1 MNNVKVDYIS
11 DLHLCFYLKAGENG
25 FDKRELKQFV
35 DEKILPK
42 VNGEILVV
50 AGDICEFS
58 DSVVD
63 FLNFCSDYYKM
74 VYFVAGN
81 HEYYLSRLM
90 FRTMYEIYNADS
102 IKKLKDIKEKISQNP
117 KLVFLDNS
125 NGGISEYSGFKIAGD
140 TLWYLPSGISDWA
153 FYYLDSNDS
162 RLILT
167 EDTKK
172 EKIEKLH
179 ESSMLWYERLGN
191 DIDLIVTHTPPL
203 KIKGLKERNN
213 SCYYTKLNEFKAK
226 TWIYGHNHE
235 TADFTLNGTHFYS
248 NPWGYKSKDFPVKT
262 LTLKK

>member
-11 DLHLCFYLKAGENG
+11 DLHLCFYLNAGDNG
-25 FDKRELKQFV
+25 FDKRESKQFV

-102 IKKLKDIKEKISQNP
+102 IKEI
-117 KLVFLDNS
+117 
-125 NGGISEYSGFKIAGD
+125 
-140 TLWYLPSGISDWA
+140 
-153 FYYLDSNDS
+153 
-162 RLILT
+162 
-167 EDTKK
+167 
-172 EKIEKLH
+172 IE
-179 ESSMLWYERLGN
+179 
-191 DIDLIVTHTPPL
+191 
-203 KIKGLKERNN
+203 
-213 SCYYTKLNEFKAK
+213 
-226 TWIYGHNHE
+226 
-235 TADFTLNGTHFYS
+235 
-248 NPWGYKSKDFPVKT
+248 
-262 LTLKK
+262 